1 SENIFCQLE
10 AIERERDITQYI
22 VHFDMD
28 AFYANVE
35 LLENPNLAGKPFG
48 VRSQPTPFSRSS
60 VDIGPQVG
68 RGVLTTASYEARKF
82 GVRSGMPGEMSV
94 IHRTLSANSVK

>member
-1 SENIFCQLE
+1 MRRQRSSLNFTGDEHSSQAKWSIKLIVSCASTIQQESKLCASENNFCQIE

-35 LLENPNLAGKPFG
+35 LLENPSLAGKPFG
-48 VRSQPTPFSRSS
+48 VRSRPHSFALL
-60 VDIGPQVG
+60 
-68 RGVLTTASYEARKF
+68 LT
-82 GVRSGMPGEMSV
+82 
-94 IHRTLSANSVK
+94 